1 MKSNTIARFAV
12 LSLAAVLL
20 AACGGETFKIR
31 GHISG
36 AKGETLYLDRMTIT
50 AAETLDSVRLGA
62 GGKFKFKADAPDY
75 PDLYRLR
82 LGGNN
87 IIVAIDSTE
96 TVEIDATKEN
106 MTTGFSVEGSAA
118 TEKIRELRASAMR
131 IQTEA
136 KDGDGANF
144 NTLLAGHRK
153 MATEII
159 LEDTK
164 SMAAYYAVHQTLNGM
179 YFFSP
184 NNREQL
190 QLWAAVATAFDL
202 YRPDYY
208 RSKELKEITLRSLRA
223 QRMADAGEITIT
235 APLQGMIDIALP
247 DRTGETVA
255 LSSLKGKVVLI
266 DFSAY
271 SMEGASAH
279 TLFLREMYDR
289 WHDAG
294 LEIYQVSIDENKL
307 LWMEQSRTTP
317 WICVR
322 DADAPRSQY
331 LLTYN
336 VTEIPTMFI
345 MNRYGDIIGRFDHEQ
360 VEQAIREAVNG

>member
-12 LSLAAVLL
+12 LSLAALLL

-62 GGKFKFKADAPDY
+62 GGKFKF
-75 PDLYRLR
+75 
-82 LGGNN
+82 GNN

-136 KDGDGANF
+136 KDGDEANF

-322 DADAPRSQY
+322 DADAPRSQC

-345 MNRYGDIIGRFDHEQ
+345 MNRDGDIIGRFDHEQ